1 MWRKLIKKKRNKY
14 GNKPVSYEGM
24 KFDSGKEFERWLFL
38 KEAEQRGEISNLRRQ
53 VKFQLLPS
61 VVEEYE
67 VQLKTKTKTK
77 TRVVQQAVFYICDF
91 CYKKDGAEVVEDV
104 KASPNKAVL
113 DKTYT
118 LKKKMMKSLKG
129 IDIKEVYDG
138 NDEI

>member
-14 GNKPVSYEGM
+14 GNKPVSHEGM

-91 CYKKDGAEVVEDV
+91 CYEKDGAEVVEDV

-138 NDEI
+138 NDKI